1 MCTDIESRVIAAA
14 SSYNQ
19 KFYMNPDYFV
29 LPREVQQRIKSIC
42 VSFVEEIGG
51 NLSLELDHN
60 DELIFKTFAADSD
73 YYYDEIGA
81 GLKIKEISKKN
92 VELLYQIESFAKYR
106 TELKIKNK

>member
-1 MCTDIESRVIAAA
+1 MCMDIENKVIAAA

-42 VSFVEEIGG
+42 VGFVEEIGG
-51 NLSLELDHN
+51 NLSLEMDTE
-60 DELIFKTFAADSD
+60 DELIFKTSAVDSD

-92 VELLYQIESFAKYR
+92 TELLQQIESFAKYR
-106 TELKIKNK
+106 RQIGYKK